1 MVRNPALRK
10 SVLIITSTLVACY
23 CVALALDWPDWING
37 VNWEWVRRSPALL
50 GQRWGWLA
58 AFVVAVG
65 AAWWWVERPGGQDG
79 VWNGRRQAVLV
90 GWVALLTPIAQILF
104 AGLHTPQPVMVPVAM
119 ETGFYQ
125 EGVRIEAPL
134 ALVQNHLGE
143 MPNYRDVHLWT
154 QPPGWMLAYWAG
166 ARLWA
171 QFPSGAEWAGRWLL
185 RYDCLDFELQGLS
198 PAQLAAGSLPL
209 LLVLLTG
216 LGVLP
221 FYGLAYRFLGARLAR
236 RALLFYPLW
245 PGLLVFTG
253 RFDTVYAVLA
263 LAAVWLAQVALTGEW
278 RGRPFTSKGLA
289 ATVLIFG
296 GLLAGGTWFGFG
308 VLGIVLLVNCVLLA
322 QVAMGGV
329 ARRGGLARVVMLN
342 GAFGGLLLLF
352 WGSLRLFWG
361 VNGLEM
367 FVLSQ
372 QLHAKLRLVYP
383 LWPLFNGYDLAVFM
397 GIVLLVGSF
406 VAVALALGRWRP
418 WQAGD
423 ALAVGWLTA
432 VLLLNLSGQVR
443 AETGRLWLLLMG
455 PGLLAGLWGW
465 HRLLDG
471 KARGWETAVFATFAG
486 QALVTALFLGGRMAP
501 PSVPPPVWHM
511 PETAVPLAYHLGD
524 KLALPGYELRQDGDL
539 LTVNLYWQALDFP
552 GADYSVLAHL
562 VTADKA
568 ILVQDDGPPR
578 DGQLPTWCWVPGEV
592 VADERVFLLS
602 AATEDPAY
610 ILVGLYDWRTGAR
623 LPIAPPIADNAI
635 PIEIPQE

>member
-1 MVRNPALRK
+1 M
-10 SVLIITSTLVACY
+10 LIITSTLVACY
-23 CVALALDWPDWING
+23 CVALALDWPDWVNG

-58 AFVVAVG
+58 AFAAAVG
-65 AAWWWVERPGGQDG
+65 ATWWLVAHGG
-79 VWNGRRQAVLV
+79 VWNGRRRAFLV
-90 GWVALLTPIAQILF
+90 GWVALLTPLAQLLF
-104 AGLHTPQPVMVPVAM
+104 AGLHAAQPVMVPISM
-119 ETGFYQ
+119 ESGFYH

-134 ALVQNHLGE
+134 AFVQNHLE
-143 MPNYRDVHLWT
+143 QMPHYRDVHLWT
-154 QPPGWMLAYWAG
+154 QPPGWTLTYWAA

-171 QFPSGAEWAGRWLL
+171 HFPGGAEWAGRWLL
-185 RYDCLDFELQGLS
+185 RYDCLDFELQELA

-263 LAAVWLAQVALTGEW
+263 LVALWLAQVVLTGEW
-278 RGRPFTSKGLA
+278 RGRPLSTKGVVAMAL
-289 ATVLIFG
+289 TFG

-308 VLGIVLLVNCVLLA
+308 VLGIVLLVNCILLA
-322 QVAMGGV
+322 QVVMGVV
-329 ARRGGLARVVMLN
+329 AWRHGLARLVWLN
-342 GAFGGLLLLF
+342 GAFLGGLLLF
-352 WGSLRLFWG
+352 WGGVWLLWG
-361 VNGLEM
+361 ANGLEM
-367 FVLSQ
+367 FLLSQ
-372 QLHAKLRLVYP
+372 QLHARLRLVYP
-383 LWPLFNGYDLAVFM
+383 VWPLFNGYDLAVFM

-406 VAVALALGRWRP
+406 VGVALALRRWGR

-465 HRLLDG
+465 HRLFNG
-471 KARGWETAVFATFAG
+471 KGRGWETAVYALFG
-486 QALVTALFLGGRMAP
+486 VQAVVTALFLGGRMAP
-501 PSVPPPVWHM
+501 PSVPSPVWHM

-524 KLALPGYELRQDGDL
+524 KLALPGYELRQDADL

-562 VTADKA
+562 VTADGA

-602 AATEDPAY
+602 AATEDPAS

-623 LPIAPPIADNAI
+623 LPIAPPTADNAI